1 MTINSI
7 EDYELSYNLF
17 LYEQEVFNNL
27 SNISI
32 KAVTESTSLIALQ
45 EGVKETVMNYLQK
58 IMTQIQKIWSKFKAV
73 FSEKVA
79 NFLEKQCK
87 PTLEKAK
94 NASFTVNNYV
104 QYDLSKMNGIDI
116 KPFNYN
122 DQSKEILQSESE
134 YLKATYPSIAGDG
147 NIKTGLT
154 KLVAKKIDKFDVN
167 SDVLEEMFKYC
178 KTDYKKDVDAISK
191 EIDDLNNSSKTITSM
206 VSTVISAQEAYN
218 VLTGFGICI
227 LTEADDDPTKGEK
240 QTFTDNSGE
249 VSGDS
254 KDNDKAK
261 GQITTAVTVYM
272 SASTKLL
279 SAKMSMVNGKF
290 KSYINILNHL
300 VTSYAKNKTAVVA
313 DKVKEKIPTSAPQV
327 DIKK

>member
-1 MTINSI
+1 MSINSI

-17 LYEQEVFNNL
+17 LTEQEMFRDL
-27 SNISI
+27 SGLSI
-32 KAVTESTSLIALQ
+32 EAVTESTSLVAIQ

-58 IMTQIQKIWSKFKAV
+58 IMTQIQKIWSKFKAA
-73 FSEKVA
+73 FSEKVS

-104 QYDLSKMNGIDI
+104 QYDLTKMQGIDI
-116 KPFNYN
+116 KPFKYD
-122 DQSKEILQSESE
+122 DQTKDQLQSESE
-134 YLKATYPSIAGDG
+134 YLKATYPTIAGDG
-147 NIKTGLT
+147 NIKTGLA
-154 KLVAKKIDKFDVN
+154 KLVAKKVDKLEVN
-167 SDVLEEMFKYC
+167 QDILQEMFNYC
-178 KTDYKKDVDAISK
+178 KTDYKKDVDAIAK

-206 VSTVISAQEAYN
+206 VSTVTAAQEAYN
-218 VLTGFGICI
+218 TLAGFG
-227 LTEADDDPTKGEK
+227 LFVLNEADEDDPTKGEK

-249 VSGDS
+249 TSGDS
-254 KDNDKAK
+254 KENDKAK

-279 SAKMSMVNGKF
+279 SAKMSMVNEKF

-300 VTSYAKNKTAVVA
+300 VVSYAKNKTAVVV
-313 DKVKEKIPTSAPQV
+313 DKVKKTPTSAPQA